1 MVGYDLAYGPKTQD
15 GVYSVSLTRQS
26 SNLDSSFTSSSAGNS
41 RDPELGVITET
52 SPLLSER

>member
-41 RDPELGVITET
+41 RDPELGIIAET
-52 SPLLSER
+52 SFLVR